1 MASLKLRIED
11 LEREKEEMR
20 EKVKLKENFE
30 NTITSDLKMEIDHL
44 HSKIQYLEKEL
55 AEKHNQTV
63 DLNVKLES
71 ALARC
76 EDLEKKTASKQSQ
89 DFSSQFKFVD
99 EDEENIRIQENRERL
114 SLTQRLDEKISKIKE
129 LEKDREHWKLEFQL
143 SAMKMEK
150 LKQPDQEP
158 ECEAAD
164 LEDIL
169 SMREEEIKSIWEAR
183 VEELIAE
190 RLLADSKAVAYFLEV
205 EALTARLYDKKR
217 EGEKLSREA
226 STARIEEDRARDE
239 VALTQEKYE
248 SQLSVMSDH
257 LASMTSKIADQEH
270 LITQL
275 NFQLKESK

>member
-158 ECEAAD
+158 ECEAA
-164 LEDIL
+164 
-169 SMREEEIKSIWEAR
+169 
-183 VEELIAE
+183 
-190 RLLADSKAVAYFLEV
+190 
-205 EALTARLYDKKR
+205 
-217 EGEKLSREA
+217 
-226 STARIEEDRARDE
+226 
-239 VALTQEKYE
+239 
-248 SQLSVMSDH
+248 
-257 LASMTSKIADQEH
+257 
-270 LITQL
+270 
-275 NFQLKESK
+275 

>member
-114 SLTQRLDEKISKIKE
+114 SLTQRLEEK
-129 LEKDREHWKLEFQL
+129 
-143 SAMKMEK
+143 
-150 LKQPDQEP
+150 
-158 ECEAAD
+158 
-164 LEDIL
+164 
-169 SMREEEIKSIWEAR
+169 IKSIWEAR

-205 EALTARLYDKKR
+205 EALTARLYDKRR

-248 SQLSVMSDH
+248 SQLSVMS
-257 LASMTSKIADQEH
+257 
-270 LITQL
+270 
-275 NFQLKESK
+275 